1 MNHQNGEKIIYLL
14 FSFPGGWKYEWAL
27 GENTWLVRV
36 GMKTAG
42 RHTSERNCVNRDDPC
57 RHTIVFFFF
66 FHRLYYS
73 CLFFRKILTTKKPT
87 ITIKR
92 AAILNLNANRGAG
105 LSKAI
110 LWYVNVHLYVLNQI
124 FLTVYIFFLSFFLF
138 VFNLFIVLH
147 F

>member
-1 MNHQNGEKIIYLL
+1 MERKLYICYFRSLVGESTNDAWAKTRDLCVL
-14 FSFPGGWKYEWAL
+14 AWKPLADTHLKEIAWT
-27 GENTWLVRV
+27 GMTHV
-36 GMKTAG
+36 GIQL
-42 RHTSERNCVNRDDPC
+42 CF
-57 RHTIVFFFF
+57 FFFF

-92 AAILNLNANRGAG
+92 AAILNLNANRCAG

-138 VFNLFIVLH
+138 VFNLFIVLR